1 MRFRSVA
8 AVFLALFLS
17 ASGIGHAVKPGPDF
31 SIPSVSRSLL
41 TQRPITLGDP
51 IDVALN
57 IYHKKKDSVA
67 FPEEAE
73 YFLPFILKDMTVKKS
88 RGKENTS
95 KTMVVYTF
103 TIFDTGTF
111 TLPPFETTVGEEV
124 IETEPLEISVL
135 SVLPKD
141 GEQPAL
147 KDIVGPY
154 RPKIRPLMILII
166 LSSIIGAAALMYFV
180 LKIITR
186 RKSEFIREMEIP
198 EGVDPY
204 EFSIMELNQL
214 KKAFIIHESGTR
226 SIYTKISFVLR
237 FFIGAVY
244 HFNAPQMTT
253 GEIRRYMRTQDQHTV
268 SVSELVDI
276 LKRSDL
282 VKFAK
287 EHPGEK
293 QTEDDIT
300 GSIWIINEIHTSF
313 MKTEEQATDDV

>member
-1 MRFRSVA
+1 MRFRPVA
-8 AVFLALFLS
+8 AVFLSLFLS
-17 ASGIGHAVKPGPDF
+17 TSIDCALKPGPDF
-31 SIPSVSRSLL
+31 DLPSVSRSLL

-57 IYHKKKDSVA
+57 IYHKKKDSVV
-67 FPEEAE
+67 FPQEAE
-73 YFLPFILKDMTVKKS
+73 YFLPFILKDMTVTKS
-88 RGKENTS
+88 RGKENIF

-111 TLPPFETTVGEEV
+111 TLPPFEATIGEEV

-154 RPKIRPLMILII
+154 RPKIRPLMVLII
-166 LSSIIGAAALMYFV
+166 LSSIIGAAALIYFV

-186 RKSEFIREMEIP
+186 RKSEVIHEIEIP

-204 EFSIMELNQL
+204 EFSIVELNQL
-214 KKAFIIHESGTR
+214 KKAFSVHESGIRPT
-226 SIYTKISFVLR
+226 YTKISFILR

-253 GEIRRYMRTQDQHTV
+253 GEIRRYMRTQDQHPVPV
-268 SVSELVDI
+268 SKLVDI

-287 EHPGEK
+287 EQPGEK

-300 GSIWIINEIHTSF
+300 GSIGIINEIHTSF
-313 MKTEEQATDDV
+313 MKTEEQIPDDI

>member
-1 MRFRSVA
+1 MRYRSVA
-8 AVFLALFLS
+8 VVFLTLFLS
-17 ASGIGHAVKPGPDF
+17 SFGTGYAEKPGHDF

-57 IYHKKKDSVA
+57 IYHRKKDAVA
-67 FPEEAE
+67 FPEKTE

-88 RGKENTS
+88 RGRENSS
-95 KTMVVYTF
+95 KTMVLYTF

-111 TLPPFETTVGEEV
+111 TLPSFKTTVGKEV

-154 RPKIRPLMILII
+154 RSKIRPLMLLII
-166 LSSIIGAAALMYFV
+166 FSSIIGAAVLLYFV
-180 LKIITR
+180 FRIIMG
-186 RKSEFIREMEIP
+186 RKSEVVHEMVIP

-204 EFSIMELNQL
+204 EFSITELNQL
-214 KKAFIIHESGTR
+214 KKAFREHESETGPA
-226 SIYTKISFVLR
+226 YTTISFVLR

-253 GEIRRYMRTQDQHTV
+253 GEIRRYMRTQDQYTV
-268 SVSELVDI
+268 PRSELVDI
-276 LKRSDL
+276 LKRSDM

-287 EHPGEK
+287 EQTGNK

-300 GSIWIINEIHTSF
+300 GSIGIINEIHTSF
-313 MKTEEQATDDV
+313 LKIEEQATDEL

>member
-1 MRFRSVA
+1 MRFRPVA
-8 AVFLALFLS
+8 AVFLSLFLS
-17 ASGIGHAVKPGPDF
+17 TSIGCALKPGSDF
-31 SIPSVSRSLL
+31 DLPSVSRSLL

-57 IYHKKKDSVA
+57 IYHKKKDSVV
-67 FPEEAE
+67 FPQEAE
-73 YFLPFILKDMTVKKS
+73 YFLPFILKDMTVTKS
-88 RGKENTS
+88 RGKENIF

-111 TLPPFETTVGEEV
+111 TLPPFEATIGEEV

-154 RPKIRPLMILII
+154 RPKIRTLMVLII
-166 LSSIIGAAALMYFV
+166 LSSIIGAAALIYFV

-186 RKSEFIREMEIP
+186 RKSEVIHEIEIP

-204 EFSIMELNQL
+204 EFSIVELNQL
-214 KKAFIIHESGTR
+214 KKAFSVHESGIRPT
-226 SIYTKISFVLR
+226 YTKISFILR

-253 GEIRRYMRTQDQHTV
+253 GEIRRYIRTQDQHPVPV
-268 SVSELVDI
+268 SKLLDI

-287 EHPGEK
+287 EQPGEK

-300 GSIWIINEIHTSF
+300 GSIGIINEIHTSF
-313 MKTEEQATDDV
+313 MKTEEQIPDDI

>member
-8 AVFLALFLS
+8 AVALALFFLTS
-17 ASGIGHAVKPGPDF
+17 IVGHAKKSGPEF
-31 SIPSVSRSLL
+31 SLPSVSRSLL
-41 TQRPITLGDP
+41 TQRQITLGDP
-51 IDVALN
+51 IDVALI
-57 IYHKKKDSVA
+57 IYHKKKDSVS
-67 FPEEAE
+67 FPQEPSS
-73 YFLPFILKDMTVKKS
+73 FLPFILQDMTVKKS
-88 RGKENTS
+88 RGRENVF
-95 KTMVVYTF
+95 KTMIVYTF

-111 TLPPFETTVGEEV
+111 TLPPLETTVGEET
-124 IETEPLEISVL
+124 IKTEPLEISVL
-135 SVLPKD
+135 SVLPKN

-166 LSSIIGAAALMYFV
+166 LSSIIGAAALVFFV
-180 LKIITR
+180 LKIITS
-186 RKSEFIREMEIP
+186 RKSEIVQEIEIP

-204 EFSIMELNQL
+204 EFSITELNRL
-214 KKAFIIHESGTR
+214 KKAFSIRESGTG
-226 SIYTKISFVLR
+226 STYTKLSFVLR

-253 GEIRRYMRTQDQHTV
+253 GEIRRHLRTLDQHPIPIP
-268 SVSELVDI
+268 ELVEI

-287 EHPGEK
+287 EQPDEK

-300 GSIWIINEIHTSF
+300 GSIGVINEIHTSF
-313 MKTEEQATDDV
+313 MKTEEQIRDDV